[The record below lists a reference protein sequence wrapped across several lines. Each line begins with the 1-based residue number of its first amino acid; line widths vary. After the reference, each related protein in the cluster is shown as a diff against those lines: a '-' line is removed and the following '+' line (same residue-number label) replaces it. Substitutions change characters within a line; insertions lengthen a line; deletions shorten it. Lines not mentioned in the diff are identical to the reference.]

1 MSLIPFESSWKKSAE
16 REKLREARET
26 ILAAAE
32 AKAEKLA
39 KWVDLKVLL
48 VYKLAKHIFKALFL
62 NRDSR
67 AIFEVLKPVFSFTKW
82 VFKLCFISLLRAV
95 GL

>member
-39 KWVDLKVLL
+39 K
-48 VYKLAKHIFKALFL
+48 
-62 NRDSR
+62 
-67 AIFEVLKPVFSFTKW
+67 
-82 VFKLCFISLLRAV
+82 
-95 GL
+95 